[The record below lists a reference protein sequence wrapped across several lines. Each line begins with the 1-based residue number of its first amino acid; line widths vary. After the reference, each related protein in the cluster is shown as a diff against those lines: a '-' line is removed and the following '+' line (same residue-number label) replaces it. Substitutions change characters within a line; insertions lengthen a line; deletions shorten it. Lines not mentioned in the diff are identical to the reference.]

1 MSRLTDRISYLQ
13 GLAEGMKLSPE
24 KDSHKLDVGACV
36 GTDGVLRVVRDMGM
50 KQPFVSEVALQTG
63 EIGDDFAYYYYI
75 SEQTPSAVSVGVLI
89 DENMNVKSAGGL
101 IIQLL
106 PNATE
111 ETIRIVEDIVANIK
125 PISQLLLEY
134 DEPADIVNALF
145 DDYNELGT
153 QQLRFKCECNKGRFA
168 RVLRKLPASDLQEMI
183 DEDNG
188 CEVVCKFCGTKYQF
202 SRETLQGFIDS
213 KK

>member
-1 MSRLTDRISYLQ
+1 MNVFGFRE
-13 GLAEGMKLSPE
+13 AEGITYGYVIEFEVRTILE
-24 KDSHKLDVGACV
+24 I
-36 GTDGVLRVVRDMGM
+36 VVREYTLTINSSV
-50 KQPFVSEVALQTG
+50 VSQALN
-63 EIGDDFAYYYYI
+63 
-75 SEQTPSAVSVGVLI
+75 VLHE
-89 DENMNVKSAGGL
+89 DVETL
-101 IIQLL
+101 RLL
-106 PNATE
+106 W
-111 ETIRIVEDIVANIK
+111 TIRPAFYVEDIVANIK

-168 RVLRKLPASDLQEMI
+168 RILRKLPASDLQEMI

-188 CEVVCKFCGTKYQF
+188 CEVVCRFCGTKYQF

>member
-1 MSRLTDRISYLQ
+1 M
-13 GLAEGMKLSPE
+13 
-24 KDSHKLDVGACV
+24 
-36 GTDGVLRVVRDMGM
+36 
-50 KQPFVSEVALQTG
+50 
-63 EIGDDFAYYYYI
+63 
-75 SEQTPSAVSVGVLI
+75 
-89 DENMNVKSAGGL
+89 KSAGGL

-168 RVLRKLPASDLQEMI
+168 RILRKLPASDLQEMI

-188 CEVVCKFCGTKYQF
+188 CEVVCRFCGTKYQF